1 MVRLRRPP
9 AIESPFMLCRHC
21 GTEIAD
27 KAIVCY
33 RCGAGTTDP
42 VRQPAPLR
50 RSRSPLMAFA
60 LVALLLL
67 LALFLGMASRT
78 AADPDTLQTV
88 AGVLVGV
95 ALVVLIVRIV
105 MRRR

>member
-1 MVRLRRPP
+1 
-9 AIESPFMLCRHC
+9 MLCKHC

-42 VRQPAPLR
+42 VRQPVPLKR
-50 RSRSPLMAFA
+50 RGSPLLSF
-60 LVALLLL
+60 VTVLLLL
-67 LALFLGMASRT
+67 LMALYMGQASRT
-78 AADPDTLQTV
+78 AADPTRLQTL

-95 ALVVLIVRIV
+95 AIMILILRVL
-105 MRRR
+105 RRRR